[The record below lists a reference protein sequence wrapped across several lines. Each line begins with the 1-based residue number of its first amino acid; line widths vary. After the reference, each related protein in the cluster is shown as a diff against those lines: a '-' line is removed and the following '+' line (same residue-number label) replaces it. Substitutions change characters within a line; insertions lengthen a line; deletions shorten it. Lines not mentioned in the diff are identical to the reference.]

1 VPINHPKALG
11 RKELFLLLSGI
22 PNHELERGREGWIVQ
37 VGVPCSRKEKMCA
50 IFEVALYCTKKNC

>member
-22 PNHELERGREGWIVQ
+22 PNHELERGREGWIVH
-37 VGVPCSRKEKMCA
+37 VGVPCSRREKTCA
-50 IFEVALYCTKKNC
+50 IFWQLFTAMFTNC